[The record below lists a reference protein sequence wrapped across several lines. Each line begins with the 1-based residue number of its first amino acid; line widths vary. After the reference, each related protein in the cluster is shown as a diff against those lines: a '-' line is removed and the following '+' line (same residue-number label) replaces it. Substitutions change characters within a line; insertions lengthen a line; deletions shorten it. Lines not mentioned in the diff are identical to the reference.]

1 MNKVG
6 TWSKIFLLVI
16 IVVGSVSNAQSQDL
30 FSEMDQVKKDL
41 SGLKDEVSRLR
52 NLVYELRDSVLG
64 SAVPLGQRQPE
75 QKPPKDEK
83 AAKPEPPVN
92 EEELTKT
99 ICQGVGKFF
108 SEVDASLRLGTDASE
123 ERMRKAFDDL
133 NSMLQKYSRTHRASK
148 LLGIYQGLA
157 WDTYVAVQLRGSV
170 QGNEEFLKTIE
181 KHKRKYAETCPK

>member
-1 MNKVG
+1 MNKIG
-6 TWSKIFLLVI
+6 TWSKICLLVI
-16 IVVGSVSNAQSQDL
+16 ILVGSVSNAQSQDL

-41 SGLKDEVSRLR
+41 SNLKDEVARLR

-64 SAVPLGQRQPE
+64 SAVPLAQRQPE
-75 QKPPKDEK
+75 QKPPKDE
-83 AAKPEPPVN
+83 AVKPEPQVN
-92 EEELTKT
+92 EEEMTKT
-99 ICQGVGKFF
+99 ICQGVGIFF
-108 SEVDASLRLGTDASE
+108 KEVDASLRSGTAASE

-133 NSMLQKYSRTHRASK
+133 NSMLQKYSRTHRATK

-181 KHKRKYAETCPK
+181 RHKRKYAETCPK